1 MGLSF
6 KLKKS
11 VEGSVALKKGRRK
24 RRRRK
29 RRRKGGR
36 GQGGR
41 SLIRSISGRIDKLH
55 NDVNFLILVWRSD
68 FREFGVDSI
77 SIRTKLSSQ
86 EGDGRDA
93 FNSQK
98 AYACTVDARIFKEAN
113 QGEQPKGM
121 KISKILIVVTQILNS
136 VLVELMATTQSF
148 QGTFFH
154 PIKYRTF

>member
-55 NDVNFLILVWRSD
+55 NDVNFLILV
-68 FREFGVDSI
+68 
-77 SIRTKLSSQ
+77 
-86 EGDGRDA
+86 
-93 FNSQK
+93 
-98 AYACTVDARIFKEAN
+98 
-113 QGEQPKGM
+113 
-121 KISKILIVVTQILNS
+121 
-136 VLVELMATTQSF
+136 
-148 QGTFFH
+148 
-154 PIKYRTF
+154 